1 MSTFGI
7 FESGKPVN
15 VEITLDVLDAS
26 GATWCIYDAAG
37 GLVVADMPLTLTEG
51 DLSVAFQV
59 PGEYNVLPEG
69 AGRDLRRVEVTV
81 ETTGGLRVTHDQ
93 SWVLIASFE
102 LDVPGQSFIS
112 LLEAKLAAIDLIGCE
127 SFLMTNDG
135 ARRQALIE
143 ATSRI
148 KALPFSW
155 RKVLGVDY
163 DDYDRPQNQ
172 LNVIDIPWGKAGQ
185 YRHDRIDFSTMT
197 EDEYAELPEGFRT
210 ALSQACLTET
220 VALIKGDDVAAA
232 RDEGLLSE
240 SIGETTNMYRTG
252 RTAQQA
258 ISRKSWRILA
268 EYTDSRM
275 FIRRS

>member
-15 VEITLDVLDAS
+15 VEITLDVLDAVS
-26 GATWCIYDAAG
+26 ATWCIYDAAG
-37 GLVVADMPLTLTEG
+37 SLVVDGMPLAITQG

-59 PGEYNVLPEG
+59 PGEYNTLP
-69 AGRDLRRVEVTV
+69 ADAPRDLRRVEVTV
-81 ETTGGLRVTHDQ
+81 ETVGGLRVAYDQ
-93 SWVLIASFE
+93 SWVLIASYE

-112 LLEAKLAAIDLIGCE
+112 LLDAKLAAIDLIGCE

-172 LNVIDIPWGKAGQ
+172 LNVVDIPWGKAGQ
-185 YRHDRIDFSTMT
+185 YRHDRVDFSSMT
-197 EDEYAELPEGFRT
+197 EEEFTELPEAFLQ
-210 ALSQACLTET
+210 ALSQACLTEA
-220 VALIKGDDVAAA
+220 VSIVKGDDVAAA

-268 EYTDSRM
+268 EYTDNRM
-275 FIRRS
+275 FVRRS